1 LSLALLL
8 LLELLLLELLG
19 LFRSARVYAKVDVST
34 SPNSVYHLI
43 QSFDKQRDIF

>member
-19 LFRSARVYAKVDVST
+19 LFRSARVYAKVVVSID
-34 SPNSVYHLI
+34 SSSICHLI